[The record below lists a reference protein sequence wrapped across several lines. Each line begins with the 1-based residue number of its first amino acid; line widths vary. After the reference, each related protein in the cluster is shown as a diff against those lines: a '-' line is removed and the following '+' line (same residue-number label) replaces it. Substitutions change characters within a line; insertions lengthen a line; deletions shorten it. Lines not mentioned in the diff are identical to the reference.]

1 MSAIRPGL
9 QAFSSAFNR
18 IAMKK
23 LLYILAGLGLA
34 ACTSD
39 IEELPEVGPQPGRE
53 VTLTGISGT
62 ASRTQFVPGDGT
74 EIQFQWS
81 TGDRIWAGGV
91 QSAEAGTDGNVAD
104 FGFTNLPGA
113 APYRI
118 YYNMTG
124 TDAEAVVP
132 TEQRQAEPGKLQLGP
147 NGDFGYATTDSE
159 GRFTLSHATAYVWF
173 NPWSQ
178 DVKEKLVS
186 VTLAAT
192 DASTVLTGT
201 RTFDGTG
208 FSDATD
214 ANNAV
219 TLSFGKE
226 GVELPAT
233 SSTASVFAAAVVYP
247 ADCSAEEI
255 HVTYTFADGS
265 VYTET
270 KTGRNFE
277 AGRIYRL
284 TTEIAKRDGGSLEIQ
299 GLEDSDEPVCMKY
312 GASEAYALTAE
323 GWIPTVEMTSAPA
336 GWTADFDIARR
347 SLLIAPP
354 AEYTDG
360 MDLENTVTIR
370 SDGKPILSQEYY
382 VLDFTHPEGTFVLI
396 EGNMTSENGT
406 IVYFDQ
412 HMRYHEK
419 VYEEINDNEIGN
431 VLQDMY
437 MANGKI
443 YFITQNG
450 KTSSM
455 GTTFNGDG
463 RFVVCDAHTMKR
475 LVARDMQFYA
485 NVDTSTGATQSSK
498 STLCWPQHI
507 VVVSPEKAYIQ
518 YSTADNESHSGIRI
532 VDLQTN
538 IIRTSDI
545 PGTFGA
551 FTKTGATKAPC
562 EQMYFPKLQRID
574 GTLTLSRFDRL
585 SGLGTTFGVL
595 TQAGALRYEHLALAN
610 TFEFPLIET
619 TGNITV
625 TDCPILRSVLLP
637 ALTDAGS
644 LEITGCPAIET
655 LSFPKAERFDGDVS
669 LATLPAI
676 KDFGEFL
683 PALKAISGD
692 LSIDDLSSL
701 EGVLDLSGCTFSP
714 NSTLDLRL
722 VAATRLTELRGGDF
736 GGSLRIDASSLTPQP
751 EAMPFEITGF
761 KSLDTLRIAGF
772 THISALSLPTESC
785 DDLTIENC
793 GSQAPF
799 TLSLPNLVEVRGTLL
814 CRNCGKAGE
823 ANSASFPRLRNIGRQ
838 LSFYVGASSFTA
850 LEFPL
855 LETIGNG
862 EPVSDDPADDYALY
876 TMPSGCAGEFILP
889 SLQRVNGSMLVS
901 TWNTSTDRAV
911 AFRFPSLQS
920 VAGEI
925 SVGHTAYKNR
935 SVATLDFS
943 ALTAAGAIRI
953 GNLSSVT
960 DFSTFTQVL
969 PRLSEQTWSV
979 TECGYNPTYQQM
991 LDGETGAESK

>member
-104 FGFTNLPGA
+104 FGFTNLPGD

-312 GASEAYALTAE
+312 GASEAYALTAG

-360 MDLENTVTIR
+360 MDLENTVTIQ
-370 SDGKPILSQEYY
+370 SDDKPILSQEYY

-437 MANGKI
+437 LANGKI

-475 LVARDMQFYA
+475 LVARDMPFYA
-485 NVDTSTGATQSSK
+485 NIDTSTGATQSSK

-518 YSTADNESHSGIRI
+518 YSTADIPFGHPYRGPSDQYHPYERHPGYIRRLHENGGDQGPHDLLARQGLRRTRQFGDRPRSRDGCRNQNRHLRKPPGERPRKGLRWENLCYLYGRIYRKLGHDRCGELHQTGYDRSVGRERRGRFGNEPARTDRTAHGHGFADSADVCELHAAAPLFHR
-532 VDLQTN
+532 QT
-538 IIRTSDI
+538 
-545 PGTFGA
+545 G
-551 FTKTGATKAPC
+551 
-562 EQMYFPKLQRID
+562 LQR
-574 GTLTLSRFDRL
+574 L
-585 SGLGTTFGVL
+585 
-595 TQAGALRYEHLALAN
+595 
-610 TFEFPLIET
+610 
-619 TGNITV
+619 
-625 TDCPILRSVLLP
+625 
-637 ALTDAGS
+637 
-644 LEITGCPAIET
+644 
-655 LSFPKAERFDGDVS
+655 
-669 LATLPAI
+669 
-676 KDFGEFL
+676 
-683 PALKAISGD
+683 
-692 LSIDDLSSL
+692 
-701 EGVLDLSGCTFSP
+701 
-714 NSTLDLRL
+714 
-722 VAATRLTELRGGDF
+722 
-736 GGSLRIDASSLTPQP
+736 
-751 EAMPFEITGF
+751 
-761 KSLDTLRIAGF
+761 
-772 THISALSLPTESC
+772 
-785 DDLTIENC
+785 
-793 GSQAPF
+793 
-799 TLSLPNLVEVRGTLL
+799 
-814 CRNCGKAGE
+814 
-823 ANSASFPRLRNIGRQ
+823 
-838 LSFYVGASSFTA
+838 
-850 LEFPL
+850 
-855 LETIGNG
+855 
-862 EPVSDDPADDYALY
+862 
-876 TMPSGCAGEFILP
+876 
-889 SLQRVNGSMLVS
+889 
-901 TWNTSTDRAV
+901 
-911 AFRFPSLQS
+911 
-920 VAGEI
+920 
-925 SVGHTAYKNR
+925 
-935 SVATLDFS
+935 
-943 ALTAAGAIRI
+943 
-953 GNLSSVT
+953 
-960 DFSTFTQVL
+960 
-969 PRLSEQTWSV
+969 
-979 TECGYNPTYQQM
+979 
-991 LDGETGAESK
+991 

>member
-1 MSAIRPGL
+1 MSAILPGL

-53 VTLTGISGT
+53 VALTGISGT

-104 FGFTNLPGA
+104 FGFTNLPGD

-284 TTEIAKRDGGSLEIQ
+284 TTEITKRDGGSLEIQ

-312 GASEAYALTAE
+312 GASEAYALTAG

-360 MDLENTVTIR
+360 MDLENTVTIQ
-370 SDGKPILSQEYY
+370 SDDKPILSQEYY

-437 MANGKI
+437 LANGKI

-455 GTTFNGDG
+455 GTIFNGDG

-475 LVARDMQFYA
+475 LVARDMPFYA
-485 NVDTSTGATQSSK
+485 NIDTSTGATQSSK

-518 YSTADNESHSGIRI
+518 YSTIRMPEWDSYRGPSDQYHPYERHPGYIRRLHEDGGDQGPHGLLARQGLRRTGQFGDRPRSRDGCRNQNRHLRKPPGERPRKGLRWENLCYLYGRIYRKLGHDRCGELHQTGYDRSVGRERRGRFGNEPARTDRTAHGHGFADSADVCEFHAAAPLFHR
-532 VDLQTN
+532 QT
-538 IIRTSDI
+538 
-545 PGTFGA
+545 G
-551 FTKTGATKAPC
+551 
-562 EQMYFPKLQRID
+562 LQR
-574 GTLTLSRFDRL
+574 L
-585 SGLGTTFGVL
+585 
-595 TQAGALRYEHLALAN
+595 
-610 TFEFPLIET
+610 
-619 TGNITV
+619 
-625 TDCPILRSVLLP
+625 
-637 ALTDAGS
+637 
-644 LEITGCPAIET
+644 
-655 LSFPKAERFDGDVS
+655 
-669 LATLPAI
+669 
-676 KDFGEFL
+676 
-683 PALKAISGD
+683 
-692 LSIDDLSSL
+692 
-701 EGVLDLSGCTFSP
+701 
-714 NSTLDLRL
+714 
-722 VAATRLTELRGGDF
+722 
-736 GGSLRIDASSLTPQP
+736 
-751 EAMPFEITGF
+751 
-761 KSLDTLRIAGF
+761 
-772 THISALSLPTESC
+772 
-785 DDLTIENC
+785 
-793 GSQAPF
+793 
-799 TLSLPNLVEVRGTLL
+799 
-814 CRNCGKAGE
+814 
-823 ANSASFPRLRNIGRQ
+823 
-838 LSFYVGASSFTA
+838 
-850 LEFPL
+850 
-855 LETIGNG
+855 
-862 EPVSDDPADDYALY
+862 
-876 TMPSGCAGEFILP
+876 
-889 SLQRVNGSMLVS
+889 
-901 TWNTSTDRAV
+901 
-911 AFRFPSLQS
+911 
-920 VAGEI
+920 
-925 SVGHTAYKNR
+925 
-935 SVATLDFS
+935 
-943 ALTAAGAIRI
+943 
-953 GNLSSVT
+953 
-960 DFSTFTQVL
+960 
-969 PRLSEQTWSV
+969 
-979 TECGYNPTYQQM
+979 
-991 LDGETGAESK
+991 